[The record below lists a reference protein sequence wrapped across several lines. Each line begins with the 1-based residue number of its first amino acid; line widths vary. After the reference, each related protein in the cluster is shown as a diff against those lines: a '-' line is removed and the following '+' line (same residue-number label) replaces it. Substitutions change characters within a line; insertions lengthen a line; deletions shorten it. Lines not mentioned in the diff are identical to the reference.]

1 MSYDY
6 INDTFGEFVKTSPK
20 YQEVEMQAIKLL
32 KRIVEKS
39 IAYDTIYEDFEVVR
53 RKMVEFDDNTISPGY
68 PLWLSKFL
76 AFHFSK
82 WRDWYMLQKMYAE
95 EPEKFSTQALQAR
108 YQEIV
113 EMRLDESFYETCK
126 YCLNELSHKMCNL
139 DE

>member
-6 INDTFGEFVKTSPK
+6 INDTFGEFVKTLPK

-39 IAYDTIYEDFEVVR
+39 ITYDTIYEGFEVVR

-68 PLWLSKFL
+68 L
-76 AFHFSK
+76 K
-82 WRDWYMLQKMYAE
+82 WRDWYLLQKMYAE

>member
-20 YQEVEMQAIKLL
+20 YQKVEMQAIKLL

-39 IAYDTIYEDFEVVR
+39 IAYDTIYEGFEVVR
-53 RKMVEFDDNTISPGY
+53 RKMDEFDDNTISPGY
-68 PLWLSKFL
+68 L
-76 AFHFSK
+76 K
-82 WRDWYMLQKMYAE
+82 WRDWYLLQKMCAE

-139 DE
+139 DD

>member
-32 KRIVEKS
+32 KGIVEKS
-39 IAYDTIYEDFEVVR
+39 IAYDAIYEGFEVVR
-53 RKMVEFDDNTISPGY
+53 RKMVELDDNTNSPGY

-76 AFHFSK
+76 AFNFLK

>member
-1 MSYDY
+1 MSYNY
-6 INDTFGEFVKTSPK
+6 INDTLGEFVKTSPK

-39 IAYDTIYEDFEVVR
+39 IAYDTIYEGFEVVR

-76 AFHFSK
+76 AFYFLK
-82 WRDWYMLQKMYAE
+82 WRYWYLLQKMYAE
-95 EPEKFSTQALQAR
+95 EPKNFSTQALQAR

-126 YCLNELSHKMCNL
+126 YFLNELSHKMCNL

>member
-6 INDTFGEFVKTSPK
+6 INDTFGEFVKTSSK

-39 IAYDTIYEDFEVVR
+39 IAYDSIYEGFEVVR
-53 RKMVEFDDNTISPGY
+53 RKMVELDDNTIGPGY

-76 AFHFSK
+76 AFHFLK
-82 WRDWYMLQKMYAE
+82 WRDWYVLQKMYAE
-95 EPEKFSTQALQAR
+95 QPEKFSTEELQTSYR
-108 YQEIV
+108 EIV
-113 EMRLDESFYETCK
+113 KMDLDTSFYETCK
-126 YCLNELSHKMCNL
+126 YCLKELRHKTHNL